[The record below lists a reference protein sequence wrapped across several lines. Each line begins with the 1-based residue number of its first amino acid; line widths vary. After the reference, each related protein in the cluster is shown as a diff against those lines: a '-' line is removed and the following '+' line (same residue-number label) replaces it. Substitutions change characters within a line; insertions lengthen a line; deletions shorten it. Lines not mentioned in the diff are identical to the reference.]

1 MKTINRRSLNHDLAR
16 VLDAVIE
23 TKEPIRVEG
32 RDGRAV
38 VISPDT
44 EPESEWDRWN
54 RLGLIRPAQGKID
67 AKFWA
72 EWRALPKPDIDSD
85 RLLAEMAQDY

>member
-1 MKTINRRSLNHDLAR
+1 VRTINRRRLNHDLAR

-23 TKEPIRVEG
+23 TREPIRVEG

-44 EPESEWDRWN
+44 EKESEWDRWN
-54 RLGLIRPAQGKID
+54 RLGLIRPAQSKPD
-67 AKFWA
+67 TAFWA
-72 EWRALPKPDIDSD
+72 RWKGRPTPDVDSD
-85 RLLAEMAQDY
+85 WLLAEMAEDH